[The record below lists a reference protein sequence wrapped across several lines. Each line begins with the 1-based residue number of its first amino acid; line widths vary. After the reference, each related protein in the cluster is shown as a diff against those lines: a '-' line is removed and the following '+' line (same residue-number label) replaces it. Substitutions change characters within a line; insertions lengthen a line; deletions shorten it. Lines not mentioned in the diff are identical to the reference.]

1 MGRERKMEG
10 AQFLRVHGF
19 WVSPEGSECTGV
31 SRHLPEASVG
41 ISRGIIRINSTLP
54 RQRPGT
60 ALCLGRGQVVTAY
73 CLGSSQE
80 GGDGLTFP

>member
-10 AQFLRVHGF
+10 EQFLRVYGF

-41 ISRGIIRINSTLP
+41 IIALTNRGIIRVSTL
-54 RQRPGT
+54 RMAEARDST
-60 ALCLGRGQVVTAY
+60 LRMAEARL
-73 CLGSSQE
+73 
-80 GGDGLTFP
+80 

>member
-41 ISRGIIRINSTLP
+41 INRGIIRINSTL
-54 RQRPGT
+54 RMAEARDST
-60 ALCLGRGQVVTAY
+60 LLKAVARL
-73 CLGSSQE
+73 
-80 GGDGLTFP
+80 

>member
-10 AQFLRVHGF
+10 AQFLRVYGF

-41 ISRGIIRINSTLP
+41 ISRGVIRINSTL
-54 RQRPGT
+54 RMAEARDST
-60 ALCLGRGQVVTAY
+60 LRMAEARL
-73 CLGSSQE
+73 
-80 GGDGLTFP
+80 

>member
-41 ISRGIIRINSTLP
+41 ISRGIIRVSTL
-54 RQRPGT
+54 RMAEARDST
-60 ALCLGRGQVVTAY
+60 LRMAEARL
-73 CLGSSQE
+73 
-80 GGDGLTFP
+80 

>member
-41 ISRGIIRINSTLP
+41 INRGIIRVSTL
-54 RQRPGT
+54 RQQRPGT
-60 ALCLGRGQVVTAY
+60 ALCCGRGQVVTAY
-73 CLGSSQE
+73 CGGSSQG

>member
-1 MGRERKMEG
+1 MGRERKMAG

-41 ISRGIIRINSTLP
+41 INRGIIRVSTL
-54 RQRPGT
+54 RMAEARDST
-60 ALCLGRGQVVTAY
+60 LRMAEARL
-73 CLGSSQE
+73 
-80 GGDGLTFP
+80 

>member
-41 ISRGIIRINSTLP
+41 INRVSTL
-54 RQRPGT
+54 RKAEARDST
-60 ALCLGRGQVVTAY
+60 LLKAVARL
-73 CLGSSQE
+73 
-80 GGDGLTFP
+80 

>member
-10 AQFLRVHGF
+10 AQFLRVYGF

-41 ISRGIIRINSTLP
+41 INRVSTLRKAEARVSTLR
-54 RQRPGT
+54 RQRPGCDSK
-60 ALCLGRGQVVTAY
+60 LRRQ
-73 CLGSSQE
+73 
-80 GGDGLTFP
+80 